1 MTKRLISCLLCL
13 CTLIGFA
20 AVAYADDPVEV
31 VFWNGYT
38 GSDQPTLEAIVETYN
53 NSQDK
58 VRIKMEIMPWDT
70 LYQKLMP
77 AFIAGNAPDLI
88 GFSVTRYM
96 EYAMAGKL
104 EPLDAFIAS
113 SETIT
118 MDNLVQGLF
127 KAGNYDGKQYTLPMA
142 CAAMVMYY
150 NKDMFREA
158 GLDAENPPATMEELY
173 AAWDKLIQKDGN
185 GNVTQYAQ
193 AIGVKS
199 TVAMMPVFMWAYG
212 ADYIKDGKSVLDS
225 DEATAAMTMIADAY
239 AKGVSP
245 VGLTGQEADDLF
257 AAGKAAIE
265 FNGQWAAPGFRAA
278 GIDLGIA
285 QTVTLSD
292 GTVFQLDVASIKKHE
307 KQIAVLQRQLC
318 RNKEARQKLAKLGKA
333 NPFDKREPSRKRRRL
348 KAKIQNHHRCI
359 RNIRRDFMLKT
370 AHTIAQNYGGVAME
384 DLKLK
389 NMTKSAKGTVEEP
402 GKNVRQKTGLNR
414 SLARVAPYAMRMA
427 IHWAVFKANGRLI
440 LVDPK
445 YTSQTCPICG
455 CTSSSNRP
463 SQAHFGCQKCGYT
476 ANADVVGATNVLKK
490 SRTGSVRPCSE
501 LGNKTAT
508 GTVLFVAS

>member
-1 MTKRLISCLLCL
+1 MD
-13 CTLIGFA
+13 FA
-20 AVAYADDPVEV
+20 NDGPHRPGEV
-31 VFWNGYT
+31 
-38 GSDQPTLEAIVETYN
+38 
-53 NSQDK
+53 
-58 VRIKMEIMPWDT
+58 
-70 LYQKLMP
+70 
-77 AFIAGNAPDLI
+77 
-88 GFSVTRYM
+88 
-96 EYAMAGKL
+96 
-104 EPLDAFIAS
+104 
-113 SETIT
+113 
-118 MDNLVQGLF
+118 
-127 KAGNYDGKQYTLPMA
+127 
-142 CAAMVMYY
+142 
-150 NKDMFREA
+150 
-158 GLDAENPPATMEELY
+158 
-173 AAWDKLIQKDGN
+173 
-185 GNVTQYAQ
+185 
-193 AIGVKS
+193 
-199 TVAMMPVFMWAYG
+199 
-212 ADYIKDGKSVLDS
+212 
-225 DEATAAMTMIADAY
+225 
-239 AKGVSP
+239 
-245 VGLTGQEADDLF
+245 
-257 AAGKAAIE
+257 
-265 FNGQWAAPGFRAA
+265 

-292 GTVFQLDVASIKKHE
+292 RTVFQLDVESIKKHE

-333 NPFDKREPSRKRRRL
+333 NPFDKREPCRKRRRL

-370 AHTIAQNYGGVAME
+370 AHTIAQNYGWVAME

-476 ANADVVGATNVLKK
+476 ANADVMGATNVLKK

>member
-1 MTKRLISCLLCL
+1 MDASAAIQAFKAKKK
-13 CTLIGFA
+13 GFPKFQA
-20 AVAYADDPVEV
+20 RGDGDSFRIPQVRPTDWDEA
-31 VFWNGYT
+31 NGR
-38 GSDQPTLEAIVETYN
+38 
-53 NSQDK
+53 
-58 VRIKMEIMPWDT
+58 VRIP
-70 LYQKLMP
+70 
-77 AFIAGNAPDLI
+77 
-88 GFSVTRYM
+88 
-96 EYAMAGKL
+96 
-104 EPLDAFIAS
+104 
-113 SETIT
+113 
-118 MDNLVQGLF
+118 
-127 KAGNYDGKQYTLPMA
+127 KAGFVRFRKSRPIQGKIKQMTVSVECGHWFVSVVTEMDFANDGP
-142 CAAMVMYY
+142 
-150 NKDMFREA
+150 RR
-158 GLDAENPPATMEELY
+158 
-173 AAWDKLIQKDGN
+173 
-185 GNVTQYAQ
+185 
-193 AIGVKS
+193 
-199 TVAMMPVFMWAYG
+199 
-212 ADYIKDGKSVLDS
+212 
-225 DEATAAMTMIADAY
+225 
-239 AKGVSP
+239 
-245 VGLTGQEADDLF
+245 
-257 AAGKAAIE
+257 
-265 FNGQWAAPGFRAA
+265 PGEV

-292 GTVFQLDVASIKKHE
+292 GTVFQLDVESIKKHE

-333 NPFDKREPSRKRRRL
+333 NPFDKREPSRMRRRL

-370 AHTIAQNYGGVAME
+370 AHTIAQNYGWVAME

-455 CTSSSNRP
+455 YTSSSNRP

-476 ANADVVGATNVLKK
+476 ANADVVGAANVLKK

>member
-1 MTKRLISCLLCL
+1 MRAFVSVVTEMDFVNDGPRRP
-13 CTLIGFA
+13 G
-20 AVAYADDPVEV
+20 EV
-31 VFWNGYT
+31 
-38 GSDQPTLEAIVETYN
+38 
-53 NSQDK
+53 
-58 VRIKMEIMPWDT
+58 
-70 LYQKLMP
+70 
-77 AFIAGNAPDLI
+77 
-88 GFSVTRYM
+88 
-96 EYAMAGKL
+96 
-104 EPLDAFIAS
+104 
-113 SETIT
+113 
-118 MDNLVQGLF
+118 
-127 KAGNYDGKQYTLPMA
+127 
-142 CAAMVMYY
+142 
-150 NKDMFREA
+150 
-158 GLDAENPPATMEELY
+158 
-173 AAWDKLIQKDGN
+173 
-185 GNVTQYAQ
+185 
-193 AIGVKS
+193 
-199 TVAMMPVFMWAYG
+199 
-212 ADYIKDGKSVLDS
+212 
-225 DEATAAMTMIADAY
+225 
-239 AKGVSP
+239 
-245 VGLTGQEADDLF
+245 
-257 AAGKAAIE
+257 
-265 FNGQWAAPGFRAA
+265 

-292 GTVFQLDVASIKKHE
+292 GTVFQLDVESIKKHE

>member
-1 MTKRLISCLLCL
+1 MD
-13 CTLIGFA
+13 FA
-20 AVAYADDPVEV
+20 NDGPRRPGEV
-31 VFWNGYT
+31 
-38 GSDQPTLEAIVETYN
+38 D
-53 NSQDK
+53 
-58 VRIKMEIMPWDT
+58 
-70 LYQKLMP
+70 
-77 AFIAGNAPDLI
+77 
-88 GFSVTRYM
+88 
-96 EYAMAGKL
+96 
-104 EPLDAFIAS
+104 
-113 SETIT
+113 
-118 MDNLVQGLF
+118 
-127 KAGNYDGKQYTLPMA
+127 
-142 CAAMVMYY
+142 
-150 NKDMFREA
+150 
-158 GLDAENPPATMEELY
+158 
-173 AAWDKLIQKDGN
+173 
-185 GNVTQYAQ
+185 
-193 AIGVKS
+193 
-199 TVAMMPVFMWAYG
+199 
-212 ADYIKDGKSVLDS
+212 
-225 DEATAAMTMIADAY
+225 
-239 AKGVSP
+239 
-245 VGLTGQEADDLF
+245 
-257 AAGKAAIE
+257 
-265 FNGQWAAPGFRAA
+265 
-278 GIDLGIA
+278 IDLGIA

-292 GTVFQLDVASIKKHE
+292 GTAFHLDVESIKKHE

-333 NPFDKREPSRKRRRL
+333 NPFDKREPSRMRRRL
-348 KAKIQNHHRCI
+348 KAKILNHHRCI

-370 AHTIAQNYGGVAME
+370 AHTIAQNYGLVAME

-389 NMTKSAKGTVEEP
+389 NMTKSARGTVEEP

-455 CTSSSNRP
+455 YTSSSNRP